1 MVTGRRVDDEAM
13 TRRNRPG
20 AHPVFAAAVLVLVP
34 THLLTAGLARDL
46 VSAAAAVLPI
56 IVLGVLLARRRLAGP
71 GPWRFLLAG
80 LVVLLVYTVAW
91 MIDVHGRGVVPAG
104 PVIAFAPPV
113 GYLLFL
119 AAAAILVYQPQNR
132 PQGATIDAAI
142 FALSASLLFWALLL
156 GPYLERL
163 ALPTATRMR
172 TMAAVVV
179 LGATAGALAGPA
191 RTAGTRNRTL
201 MYLLVAAVSTVAGTV
216 ARELTVSPEH
226 VGGAWWVGAL
236 WIVGYCALTAAALDP
251 AARALSPEIRPDTN
265 RITPIT
271 LVGLGAALC
280 VGPVIALTQEAAGV
294 PVDGLL
300 VGGSSL
306 AILPLVLVRIAQL
319 ARLRALAEQQLAH
332 LAEHDELTG
341 LANRRRLFSH
351 LAAALN
357 RLAQGE
363 MAGVIVLFC
372 DLDGFKEINDDHGHQ
387 VGDEVLLVV
396 AQRLRAA
403 VRAQDMVARF
413 GGDEFVV
420 VVEGDP
426 TTAEQETV
434 ARIVRA
440 LTEPVCLGTV
450 LTPTGAS
457 IGAASAVRGRT
468 VTPDQLISAADATM
482 YAQKRARSA
491 ERADAGQ
498 R

>member
-1 MVTGRRVDDEAM
+1 M
-13 TRRNRPG
+13 TRRNRPA
-20 AHPVFAAAVLVLVP
+20 AHPVFAVAVLVLVP
-34 THLLTAGLARDL
+34 AHLLTAGLARDL

-71 GPWRFLLAG
+71 APWRFVLAG

-91 MIDVHGRGVVPAG
+91 MIDVHGRGVLPAG
-104 PVIAFAPPV
+104 PVIAFALPV
-113 GYLLFL
+113 GYLFFL
-119 AAAAILVYQPQNR
+119 AAAAILVYRPKNR
-132 PQGATIDAAI
+132 PEGATVDAAI

-163 ALPTATRMR
+163 ALPTATQMR
-172 TMAAVVV
+172 TMAAVVI
-179 LGATAGALAGPA
+179 LGATAGALAGLA
-191 RTAGTRNRTL
+191 RTARAARTPNRPV

-216 ARELTVSPEH
+216 ARELTVSPGQ

-265 RITPIT
+265 RITPVT

-319 ARLRALAEQQLAH
+319 ARLRTLAEQQLAH

-363 MAGVIVLFC
+363 TAGVIVLFC
-372 DLDGFKEINDDHGHQ
+372 DLDAFKEINDDHGHH

-403 VRAQDMVARF
+403 VRAQDMVARL

-434 ARIVRA
+434 ARIERA
-440 LTEPVCLGTV
+440 LSEPVCLGTL

-457 IGAASAVRGRT
+457 IGVASAVRGQA
-468 VTPDQLISAADATM
+468 VNPDQLISAADATM

-491 ERADAGQ
+491 ERADAG
-498 R
+498 RR